1 MHSTL
6 HRDKFVHILFYVR
19 RSIALVLLHCV
30 EIAAKPNKSKM
41 EFTIKGYSTLH
52 RNEGSFV
59 LKFLPM
65 TASGEIV
72 KIFLQCLPNMV
83 CS

>member
-6 HRDKFVHILFYVR
+6 HREKFVHILFSVR
-19 RSIALVLLHCV
+19 RSIALILVLLHCV

-52 RNEGSFV
+52 RDEGSFS
-59 LKFLPM
+59 
-65 TASGEIV
+65 T
-72 KIFLQCLPNMV
+72 
-83 CS
+83 